1 VNLRP
6 YQHEAVN
13 CCFERWKEDT
23 STLVVVPTGG
33 GKTQIFSEV
42 IRRFLPQRALVL
54 AHREE
59 LIFQAK
65 DRIER
70 IAAVECQVEMADLT
84 ASNDL
89 FQRSPCVVSTVQ
101 TLHKRLARF
110 DPMSFGLVIVDEAH
124 HGTAS
129 SYVKILEHFKQNT
142 DLRILGVTATPD
154 RADEEALGQI
164 FDSVAFDYEILDA
177 INDGWLVPVDQQF
190 VRVEDL
196 DFSNIRTTDRDLN
209 GVDLA
214 RLMEAEENLQG
225 VCGSSINIIG
235 NRQSILFAAS
245 VKHAEMACEIFN
257 RHRPG
262 MATFVCGATDKETR
276 RERIAAFKAREVQ
289 VLCNV
294 GIATEGSDFPD
305 VAVILMGRPTKSRS
319 LYAQM
324 AGRALR
330 PLTGLVDCFDEAEAR
345 KSAIAGSTKPSALL
359 VDFVGNS
366 GKHKLMTSI
375 DILGG
380 KVSDEAAERALAK
393 AQKEKGQVR
402 MVDVLEEA
410 EEELRREKEAR
421 RLAEEAR
428 RARVVAKVQYST
440 RKVNPF
446 DVLDITPV
454 KERGWDSNK
463 KLSEKQLAVLLKNGI
478 DGTQMPYSQGK
489 QLVDQIF
496 GRWGGKLA
504 TFKQCSLL
512 KKHYPEINVKN
523 LSMKEAGG
531 MIDALAKNGWRRVTP
546 PPQKPTPAPP
556 PPSEDSPP
564 PSHYDS
570 DPPF

>member
-1 VNLRP
+1 MILRD
-6 YQHEAVN
+6 YQQEAVR
-13 CCFERWKEDT
+13 CCFDRWKEDT

-70 IAAVECQVEMADLT
+70 IAQIECQVEMAELT

-110 DPMSFGLVIVDEAH
+110 DPMAFGLVIVDECH
-124 HGTAS
+124 HATAD

-142 DLRILGVTATPD
+142 DLRVLGVTATPD
-154 RADEEALGQI
+154 RSDEEALGQI

-190 VRVEDL
+190 IRVEDL
-196 DFSNIRTTDRDLN
+196 DFSNVRTTAGDLN
-209 GVDLA
+209 GADLA
-214 RLMEAEENLQG
+214 SLMEAEENLQG
-225 VCGSSINIIG
+225 VCGSSISIIG

-257 RHRPG
+257 RHREG
-262 MATFVCGATDKETR
+262 MATFVCGATDKEER
-276 RERIAAFKAREVQ
+276 RERIAAFKESRVQ

-330 PLTGLVDCFDEAEAR
+330 PLTSLVDSFDNPEAR
-345 KSAIAGSTKPSALL
+345 RNAIATSLKPSALL

-380 KVSDEAAERALAK
+380 KVSDEAAELALKKAK
-393 AQKEKGQVR
+393 AAKGQVR
-402 MVDVLEEA
+402 MVEVLEEA
-410 EEELRREKEAR
+410 EEELKREREAR
-421 RLAEEAR
+421 RLADEAR
-428 RARVVAKVQYST
+428 RARVVAKVQYSA

-454 KERGWDSNK
+454 KERGWDMDK
-463 KLSEKQLAVLLKNGI
+463 KLSEKQMALLLKNGI
-478 DGTQMPYSQGK
+478 DASEMPFSQGK
-489 QLVDQIF
+489 QLLNQLF
-496 GRWGGKLA
+496 ARWEGKLA
-504 TFKQCSLL
+504 TFKQCTLI
-512 KKHYPEINVKN
+512 KRHYPELDVKK
-523 LSMKEAGG
+523 LSMKDASG
-531 MIDALAKNGWRRVTP
+531 MIDALARNGWRRVALP
-546 PPQKPTPAPP
+546 PGQQAPP
-556 PPSEDSPP
+556 PPPP
-564 PSHYDS
+564 PKPT
-570 DPPF
+570 PPPEDNLPF